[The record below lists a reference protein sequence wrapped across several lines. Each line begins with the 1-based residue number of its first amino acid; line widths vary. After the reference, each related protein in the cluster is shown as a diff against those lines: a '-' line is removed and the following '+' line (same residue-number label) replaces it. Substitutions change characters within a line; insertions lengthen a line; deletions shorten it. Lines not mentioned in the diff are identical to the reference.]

1 MYATFIEHRQG
12 EVLGIPLPRTPVD
25 NEGVGSPVQNTVTSE
40 VRFHAL
46 LFSSAYSGLLDLT
59 SSITWSSL
67 ATYCGGVALLPLS
80 KLMLIFSHAPVCV
93 GTRTKKRPRG

>member
-1 MYATFIEHRQG
+1 MYANFIEHRQG

-46 LFSSAYSGLLDLT
+46 LSEGVERLE
-59 SSITWSSL
+59 L
-67 ATYCGGVALLPLS
+67 ARV
-80 KLMLIFSHAPVCV
+80 
-93 GTRTKKRPRG
+93 